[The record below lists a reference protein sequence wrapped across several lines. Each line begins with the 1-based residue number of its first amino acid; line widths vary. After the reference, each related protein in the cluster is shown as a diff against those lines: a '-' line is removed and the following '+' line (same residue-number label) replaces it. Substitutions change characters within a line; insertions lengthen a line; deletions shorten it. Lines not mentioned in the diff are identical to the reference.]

1 MGLFTEKYNTPFDN
15 EQMRRPVDEKFTASH
30 IRPAKYLSTRASLLL
45 GYTMVSLCLEFMISG
60 NAIWWPVAC
69 SFVCLLAWAITL
81 RFFMPRNLS
90 VITFAFVL
98 ALFIAVGEYSY
109 QLGFCVPHAIAGF
122 IPMAIGIMSVARFK
136 DDDNDKF
143 TRPAFGS
150 EVMLPYA
157 IALVCSVFG
166 TVITYIFEKRYLF
179 VSLLASVMFLIVM
192 SWAISKISGV
202 PRCATSKKLTEFWD
216 IPVANVSE
224 LKRFL
229 SARGEFAV
237 VCLVCTAA
245 LYVLKFFTDGD
256 LFRLAAI
263 PAVMF
268 VVLLMG
274 SIMVYAARHNY
285 RSSIFGLRY
294 FISEVSTAAAFI
306 SILFLVNPGFPKI
319 WHLLIALALII
330 CTDIIITGLLAVI
343 RRRLIFVSKS
353 KYIDGLPFYLI
364 LISLVIMLAETCLY
378 SIPGL

>member
-15 EQMRRPVDEKFTASH
+15 EQMRRPVEEKFSASH

-45 GYTMVSLCLEFMISG
+45 GYTLVSLCLEFMIAG

-69 SFVCLLAWAITL
+69 SFACLLVWGITL

-90 VITFAFVL
+90 MITFAFVL
-98 ALFIAVGEYSY
+98 ALFVVAGEYSF
-109 QLGFCVPHAIAGF
+109 QLGFCAPYAIAGF

-136 DDDNDKF
+136 DDDNEKF
-143 TRPAFGS
+143 TRPAFGR

-166 TVITYIFEKRYLF
+166 TVMTYIFEKRYLF

-192 SWAISKISGV
+192 SWVISRLSGT

-229 SARGEFAV
+229 SARGEFSV
-237 VCLVCTAA
+237 VCLLCMTS
-245 LYVLKFFTDGD
+245 LYVLKIFTDGD
-256 LFRLAAI
+256 LFRLTAI
-263 PAVMF
+263 PACAVIA
-268 VVLLMG
+268 LLIG

-294 FISEVSTAAAFI
+294 FISEVSMAAAFI
-306 SILFLVNPGFPKI
+306 SILFLANPGFPKI
-319 WHLLIALALII
+319 WQLLISLALII
-330 CTDIIITGLLAVI
+330 STDIVMTGLLSVI

-364 LISLVIMLAETCLY
+364 LISLVVMLAETCLY

>member
-60 NAIWWPVAC
+60 NAIWWPFAC

-192 SWAISKISGV
+192 SWVISKISGV

-229 SARGEFAV
+229 SARGEFAA

-245 LYVLKFFTDGD
+245 LYVLKIFTDGD

>member
-109 QLGFCVPHAIAGF
+109 HLGFCVPHAIAGF

-192 SWAISKISGV
+192 SWVISKISGV

-229 SARGEFAV
+229 SARGEFAA

-245 LYVLKFFTDGD
+245 LYVLKIFTDGD

-274 SIMVYAARHNY
+274 SVMVYAARHNY

>member
-229 SARGEFAV
+229 SARGEFAA

-245 LYVLKFFTDGD
+245 LYVLKIFTDGD

>member
-192 SWAISKISGV
+192 SWVISKISGV

-229 SARGEFAV
+229 SARGEFAA

-245 LYVLKFFTDGD
+245 LYVLKIFTDGD

-274 SIMVYAARHNY
+274 SVMVYAARHNY

>member
-122 IPMAIGIMSVARFK
+122 IPMAIGSMSVARFK

-192 SWAISKISGV
+192 SWVISKISGV

-229 SARGEFAV
+229 SARGEFAA

-245 LYVLKFFTDGD
+245 LYVLKIFTDGD

-263 PAVMF
+263 PAIMF

>member
-45 GYTMVSLCLEFMISG
+45 GYTLVSLCLEFMIAG

-69 SFVCLLAWAITL
+69 SFACLFVWAATI

-90 VITFAFVL
+90 VISLIFVL
-98 ALFIAVGEYSY
+98 ALFIAACEYSY
-109 QLGFCVPHAIAGF
+109 RLGFCVPYAVAGF

-143 TRPAFGS
+143 TRPAFGR

-166 TVITYIFEKRYLF
+166 TVSTYIFEKRYLF

-192 SWAISKISGV
+192 SWTVSKLSGV

-216 IPVANVSE
+216 IPVANISE
-224 LKRFL
+224 LRRFL
-229 SARGEFAV
+229 SARGEFAG

-245 LYVLKFFTDGD
+245 VYVLKIFTDD
-256 LFRLAAI
+256 ELFRMTAV
-263 PAVMF
+263 PACMF
-268 VVLLMG
+268 VSLLIG
-274 SIMVYAARHNY
+274 TIMVYAAKHNY

-294 FISEVSTAAAFI
+294 FISEVSTASAFI
-306 SILFLVNPGFPKI
+306 SMLFLLNPGFPKI
-319 WHLLIALALII
+319 WHLLVALALII

-364 LISLVIMLAETCLY
+364 LISLVVMLAETCLY

>member
-294 FISEVSTAAAFI
+294 FISEVSTAVAFI

>member
-15 EQMRRPVDEKFTASH
+15 EQMRRPVEEKFSASH

-45 GYTMVSLCLEFMISG
+45 GYTLVSLCLEFMIAG

-69 SFVCLLAWAITL
+69 SFACLLGWGMTL

-90 VITFAFVL
+90 MITFAFVL
-98 ALFIAVGEYSY
+98 ALFVVAGEYSF
-109 QLGFCVPHAIAGF
+109 QLGFCAPYAIAGF

-136 DDDNDKF
+136 DDDNEKF
-143 TRPAFGS
+143 TRPAFGR

-166 TVITYIFEKRYLF
+166 TVMTYIFEKRYLF

-192 SWAISKISGV
+192 SWVISRLSGT

-229 SARGEFAV
+229 SARGEFSV
-237 VCLVCTAA
+237 VCLLCMTS
-245 LYVLKFFTDGD
+245 LYVLKIFTDGD
-256 LFRLAAI
+256 LFRLTAI
-263 PAVMF
+263 PACAVIA
-268 VVLLMG
+268 LLIG

-294 FISEVSTAAAFI
+294 FISEVSMAAAFI
-306 SILFLVNPGFPKI
+306 SILFLANPGFPKI
-319 WHLLIALALII
+319 WQLLISLALII
-330 CTDIIITGLLAVI
+330 STDIVMTGLLSVI

-364 LISLVIMLAETCLY
+364 LISLVVMLAETCLY

>member
-60 NAIWWPVAC
+60 NAFWWPVAC

-136 DDDNDKF
+136 EDDNDKF

-192 SWAISKISGV
+192 SWVISKISGV

>member
-192 SWAISKISGV
+192 SWVISKISGV

-229 SARGEFAV
+229 SARGEFAA

-245 LYVLKFFTDGD
+245 LYVLKIFTDGD

-263 PAVMF
+263 PSVMF

>member
-15 EQMRRPVDEKFTASH
+15 EQTRRPPEDKLTAAH
-30 IRPAKYLSTRASLLL
+30 VRPARYLSTRASLLL
-45 GYTMVSLCLEFMISG
+45 GYTMVSLCLEFMIPG
-60 NAIWWPVAC
+60 NVIWWPVAC

-90 VITFAFVL
+90 VITFAFVM
-98 ALFIAVGEYSY
+98 ALFAAACECSHMFGLCAPYA
-109 QLGFCVPHAIAGF
+109 LAGF

-143 TRPAFGS
+143 TRPEFGN
-150 EVMLPYA
+150 EVMLPYG
-157 IALVCSVFG
+157 IALACSAFG
-166 TVITYIFEKRYLF
+166 ALISFIFEKRYLF

-192 SWAISKISGV
+192 SWVISRLSGI

-216 IPVANVSE
+216 IPVADISE

-237 VCLVCTAA
+237 VCLLCMAA
-245 LYVLKFFTDGD
+245 EFVLKIFTDNE
-256 LFRLAAI
+256 LFRLTAI
-263 PAVMF
+263 PASVILAII
-268 VVLLMG
+268 VG
-274 SIMVYAARHNY
+274 SVMVYAAKHNF
-285 RSSIFGLRY
+285 RSSIFGLRF
-294 FISEVSTAAAFI
+294 FISEVSIAAAFI
-306 SILFLVNPGFPKI
+306 SMIFMVNPDFPKI
-319 WHLLIALALII
+319 HHLLISLVLIVA
-330 CTDIIITGLLAVI
+330 TDTIITGIMSVI

-364 LISLVIMLAETCLY
+364 LITLVIMLVETCLY

>member
-136 DDDNDKF
+136 EDDNDKF

-192 SWAISKISGV
+192 SWVISKISGV

-229 SARGEFAV
+229 SARGEFAA

-245 LYVLKFFTDGD
+245 LYVLKIFTDGD